1 MVYIFKLL
9 IIVIVYFDYEFI
21 EWIRSNNIR
30 NFNLSRSEIK
40 NSSRKGL
47 ETIFWKSKI
56 FISVTYIWKY
66 CVRILKYET
75 VENSSYSTINITMD
89 LFYKVIQMSTKEESW
104 IIDWYWIWC
113 SSSLS
118 RQEKSNCMLYQHL
131 ILISLFLHERWSV
144 QQIDSE
150 DLIKKKM
157 LSSEIQREMSHK
169 NRLRFTRQYF

>member
-9 IIVIVYFDYEFI
+9 IIVIAYEFI
-21 EWIRSNNIR
+21 ERIRSNSIR
-30 NFNLSRSEIK
+30 NFKLSRSEIK
-40 NSSRKGL
+40 NSSRKGR

-56 FISVTYIWKY
+56 FISITYIWKY
-66 CVRILKYET
+66 CVRILQYET

-118 RQEKSNCMLYQHL
+118 RQEKLNCMLYQHL
-131 ILISLFLHERWSV
+131 ISISLFLHERWSV
-144 QQIDSE
+144 QRIDSE
-150 DLIKKKM
+150 DLIKKNALVRNAKGDV
-157 LSSEIQREMSHK
+157 S
-169 NRLRFTRQYF
+169 

>member
-9 IIVIVYFDYEFI
+9 IIVIAYEFI
-21 EWIRSNNIR
+21 ERIRSNNIR
-30 NFNLSRSEIK
+30 NFKLSRSEIK
-40 NSSRKGL
+40 NSSRKGR

-56 FISVTYIWKY
+56 FISITYIRKY
-66 CVRILKYET
+66 CVRILQYET

-118 RQEKSNCMLYQHL
+118 RQEKLNCMLYQHL
-131 ILISLFLHERWSV
+131 ISISLFLHERWSV
-144 QQIDSE
+144 QRIDSE
-150 DLIKKKM
+150 DLIKKKC
-157 LSSEIQREMSHK
+157 S
-169 NRLRFTRQYF
+169 RQKCKGRCLINTDYDLHANIFRTN